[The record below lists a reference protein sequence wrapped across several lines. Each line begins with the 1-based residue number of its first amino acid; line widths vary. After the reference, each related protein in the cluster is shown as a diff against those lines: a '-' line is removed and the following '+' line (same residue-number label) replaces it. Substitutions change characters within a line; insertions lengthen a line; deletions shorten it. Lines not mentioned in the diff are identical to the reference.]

1 MKPGAG
7 RAARYVTGKMPV
19 HAKNSSRREQV
30 AKATA
35 TAKSNAIAQ
44 MNNALTEEEKLAA
57 MFAAQS
63 EQWNAQQEELS
74 Q

>member
-1 MKPGAG
+1 
-7 RAARYVTGKMPV
+7 MPV
-19 HAKNSSRREQV
+19 NARNASRREQV
-30 AKATA
+30 TKAKATA
-35 TAKSNAIAQ
+35 TSNAIAQ
-44 MNNALTEEEKLAA
+44 MNSAMTEEEKLNA